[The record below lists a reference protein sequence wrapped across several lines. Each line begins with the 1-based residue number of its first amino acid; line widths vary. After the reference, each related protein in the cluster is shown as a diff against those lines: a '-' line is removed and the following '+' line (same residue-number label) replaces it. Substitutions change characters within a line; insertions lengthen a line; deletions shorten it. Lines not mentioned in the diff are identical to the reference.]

1 MEAEHRV
8 QESCNVPP
16 PPPSIKVSILAQVHL
31 YGEEDC
37 I

>member
-8 QESCNVPP
+8 QESGKGPLPP
-16 PPPSIKVSILAQVHL
+16 PLKVSILAQVHL

-37 I
+37 N